1 MKNIDKFNK
10 NDSGVSPV
18 IGVILMVAA
27 TIVIA
32 GVIMAMLGGFAPV
45 EPPRTVSVAATQ
57 PTATNISIV
66 FHGGPD
72 GGMVNTLNLSVNEN
86 HTAANGKPMKLT
98 AGALA
103 NVLPVGNTS
112 TFYVEDLEAGPG
124 NDHVV
129 VTATFTDGVEQVVL
143 DVLV

>member
-45 EPPRTVSVAATQ
+45 EPTRTVSV
-57 PTATNISIV
+57 TASHTAPNNVTVV

-72 GGMVNTLNLSVNEN
+72 GRLVQNINATIDGDCFGGNI
-86 HTAANGKPMKLT
+86 TA
-98 AGALA
+98 
-103 NVLPVGNTS
+103 VGDSITTPNAD
-112 TFYVEDLEAGPG
+112 VGPG
-124 NDHVV
+124 NDHIVAV
-129 VTATFTDGVEQVVL
+129 ARFDDGTYQVVL
-143 DVLV
+143 DVIV

>member
-1 MKNIDKFNK
+1 
-10 NDSGVSPV
+10 
-18 IGVILMVAA
+18 MVAA

-45 EPPRTVSVAATQ
+45 EPPRTVSVAVTQ
-57 PTATNISIV
+57 SAANNISIV

-72 GGMVNTLNLSVNEN
+72 GGMVNTLNLSVNGE
-86 HTAANGKPMKLT
+86 HKSEGKPMKLT
-98 AGALA
+98 AGALP

-112 TFYVEDLEAGPG
+112 TFYVQGLNAGPG
-124 NDHVV
+124 NDHVI

>member
-1 MKNIDKFNK
+1 
-10 NDSGVSPV
+10 
-18 IGVILMVAA
+18 LMVAA

-57 PTATNISIV
+57 PTANDITIV

-72 GGMVNTLNLSVNEN
+72 GGMVAMLNTSVNGVN
-86 HTAANGKPMKLT
+86 IDSLTHGT
-98 AGALA
+98 AGTVPLS
-103 NVLPVGNTS
+103 VGNTTTAS
-112 TFYVEDLEAGPG
+112 VGNLSAGPG

-129 VTATFTDGVEQVVL
+129 VTARFTDGVEQVVL